1 MFKKTFLAT
10 VTTTAL
16 LGTGA
21 AFAAGDSGQ
30 GTIMFTGSVLEAPC
44 SIAAA
49 DTNQNID
56 LGQVSKKVLSGTGKY
71 GNSVPVEIH
80 LTGCNFGASTT
91 VGGVTTPPAGS
102 KIDIS
107 FPGQTGTEGMIPN
120 TLGNAQNVGIQLLQ
134 ANGSAKVNFDA
145 GGAGTQMYDGGNV
158 LSFFARIA
166 STAAGATA
174 GTVSSKVTYMLN
186 YK

>member
-80 LTGCNFGASTT
+80 LTGCNFGAAPS
-91 VGGVTTPPAGS
+91 GGGLPAGS

-120 TLGNAQNVGIQLLQ
+120 TLGNAQNVNIQLLQ
-134 ANGSAKVNFDA
+134 ANGSSKVNFDA